1 MLGRGPR
8 QKEQHMRGMEL
19 GESRA
24 RRETPRGA
32 PRGSPAAALT
42 KRHTPAA
49 PSTDA
54 YSLSGQGPPTS
65 APLGDAPSLPL
76 PAFDSCLAILGV
88 PGFTDAPLRTPPLWS
103 HGLRACVPSHALL
116 KRTPDSGSGPIRIQY
131 DLTLI

>member
-1 MLGRGPR
+1 
-8 QKEQHMRGMEL
+8 MRGMEL

-65 APLGDAPSLPL
+65 APPGDAPSLPL
-76 PAFDSCLAILGV
+76 PAFGSCWPSSAFLGLQTRHSALRLCGHMAFV
-88 PGFTDAPLRTPPLWS
+88 PVCPHMPFLKGHQSLDQ
-103 HGLRACVPSHALL
+103 GPSESSTTSL
-116 KRTPDSGSGPIRIQY
+116 
-131 DLTLI
+131 